1 MIIREAPCR
10 MGTPLFNYIQE
21 ENFIMNATDILGL
34 LGGLA
39 LFLYGMQMMSAGL
52 EDAAG
57 NQMKQILERLTSNRF
72 LGVAVGAGITA
83 VIQSS
88 SATTVMVVG
97 FVNSGMM
104 TLKQAV
110 WIIMGANIGT
120 TVTGQ
125 LIALDVGAIAP
136 LFAFIGVVFIV
147 FVKKVTFHHYG
158 QIIAGLGILFI
169 GMEMMSSSMMPLRDS
184 AAFVNLVSNFS
195 NPLIGILAGMIF
207 TAVIQSSSASV
218 GILQAL
224 AVSGVI
230 GLPTAV
236 YVLFG
241 QNIGTCITAVLAS
254 IGTSRSAKRTTVIH
268 LMFNVFGTALFTII
282 CMVTPLTSAMMAFAP
297 DNPAAQIANMHTL
310 FNIVTTL
317 LLMPFGT
324 LLADLAERILPEQEN
339 EETDVMRLCYIRPEG
354 KSKEHQIGSSAIVLT
369 NIRSELGRM
378 AKMAA
383 ENVESS
389 FSAVIAQS
397 SETLP
402 QVEKTEEYIDFLNKE
417 IAKYISHTIA
427 FEANEKDSALIS
439 AFFKISGNLER
450 IGDHAMNICEYT
462 KRIEEKK
469 ISFSDQAKEEITQM
483 QSVCS
488 AAMKLLLPMEEM
500 DVSSLSEAAALE
512 QKIDDL
518 TLMFRQNQ
526 FKRMQKGICSDE
538 ACILYSEML
547 TDFERIGDHILN
559 IGQELALSSPE

>member
-1 MIIREAPCR
+1 
-10 MGTPLFNYIQE
+10 
-21 ENFIMNATDILGL
+21 MNVTDLLGL

-57 NQMKQILERLTSNRF
+57 NRMKQILERLTANRF

-120 TVTGQ
+120 TITGQ
-125 LIALDVGAIAP
+125 LIALDVGALAP
-136 LFAFIGVVFIV
+136 LFAFVGVVFIV
-147 FVKKVTFHHYG
+147 FVKKVIFHHYG

-169 GMEMMSSSMMPLRDS
+169 GMEMMSSAMMPLRDS
-184 AAFVNLVSNFS
+184 AAFVDLVSNFS
-195 NPLIGILAGMIF
+195 NPFIGILAGAVF
-207 TAVIQSSSASV
+207 TALIQSSSASV

-254 IGTSRSAKRTTVIH
+254 IGTSRNAKRTTVIH
-268 LMFNVFGTALFTII
+268 LMFNIIGTALFTAV
-282 CMVTPLTSAMMAFAP
+282 CMATPLTAFMVSLTP

-317 LLMPFGT
+317 LLLPFGT
-324 LLADLAERILPEQEN
+324 YLAELATKILPDRGTE
-339 EETDVMRLCYIRPEG
+339 DIDMMHLAYIRPMES
-354 KSKEHQIGSSAIVLT
+354 SKDHQIGSSAIV
-369 NIRSELGRM
+369 IGSVRRELGRM
-378 AKMAA
+378 ASMAA
-383 ENVESS
+383 DNVSRS
-389 FSAVIAQS
+389 FQAVIDGTPDS
-397 SETLP
+397 LP
-402 QVEKTEEYIDFLNKE
+402 QVEETEEYIDFLNKE
-417 IAKYISHTIA
+417 ISKYISHSIA

-450 IGDHAMNICEYT
+450 IGDHAVNICEYT
-462 KRIEEKK
+462 KRMQEKR
-469 ISFSDQAKEEITQM
+469 IAFSEQAKSEISQM
-483 QSVCS
+483 QSVCAS
-488 AAMKLLLPMEEM
+488 SMKLLLSMEELT
-500 DVSSLSEAAALE
+500 VSSLSEVAALE
-512 QKIDDL
+512 QKIDDMTDL
-518 TLMFRQNQ
+518 FRQNQ

-547 TDFERIGDHILN
+547 TDFERIGDHMLN